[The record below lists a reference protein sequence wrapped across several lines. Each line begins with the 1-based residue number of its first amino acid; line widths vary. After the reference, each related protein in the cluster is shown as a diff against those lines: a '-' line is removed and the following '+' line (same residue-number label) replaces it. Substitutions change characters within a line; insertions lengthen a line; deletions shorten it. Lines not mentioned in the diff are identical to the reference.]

1 MHVVI
6 RIGSHRLSAFKRQS
20 DEIRLQVFP
29 GVRDPRWRFFRESL
43 EGTQSRAPAGALLR
57 ALILCVLGVL
67 CVENQTLLPDDD
79 AGLVFIHLA
88 GRLEEAPDDA

>member
-1 MHVVI
+1 MFT
-6 RIGSHRLSAFKRQS
+6 SRLVLA
-20 DEIRLQVFP
+20 L
-29 GVRDPRWRFFRESL
+29 
-43 EGTQSRAPAGALLR
+43 TQSRVPAGALLR

-88 GRLEEAPDDA
+88 GRLEEAPDDARDLEEGIHD